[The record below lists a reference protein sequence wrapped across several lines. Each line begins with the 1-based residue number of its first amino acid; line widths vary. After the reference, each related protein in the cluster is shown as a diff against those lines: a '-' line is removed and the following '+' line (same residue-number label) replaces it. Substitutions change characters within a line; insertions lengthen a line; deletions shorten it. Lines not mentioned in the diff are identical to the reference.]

1 MEVPLEDVRE
11 LLRGAG
17 WEEERGPPPRP
28 HLFIVREG
36 YLERVTEADRVCRRS
51 PRPVLYLA
59 AEAEGV
65 WYVVG
70 PVPPTPHGCIPV
82 TFKKRFPDGASA
94 VGELVEYGMKIFRI
108 YPRWFEARVL
118 KAAGLCER
126 LEFQYLCASE
136 EELLER
142 LRKKTAAKT
151 PEAGAS
157 ADAEEARRQGARAGE
172 PGHAAS
178 SRQRRSEGAGREELE
193 DLSQKPETPP
203 QKPALAE
210 AQEPASRLEK
220 AVRNCFRR
228 LARDGCL
235 REEDADKFAGCI
247 LAELGHA

>member
-36 YLERVTEADRVCRRS
+36 YLEKITEADRVCRRS

-118 KAAGLCER
+118 KAAGLCDK

-142 LRKKTAAKT
+142 LKKKTAAKT

-157 ADAEEARRQGARAGE
+157 ADAEEARRARAGE
-172 PGHAAS
+172 PEHAAS

-193 DLSQKPETPP
+193 GLPRAEGPP
-203 QKPALAE
+203 QRPASE
-210 AQEPASRLEK
+210 AQAVSRLGE
-220 AVRNCFRR
+220 AARGCFRR
-228 LARDGCL
+228 LARGGCI
-235 REEDADKFAGCI
+235 REEDAERFADCI